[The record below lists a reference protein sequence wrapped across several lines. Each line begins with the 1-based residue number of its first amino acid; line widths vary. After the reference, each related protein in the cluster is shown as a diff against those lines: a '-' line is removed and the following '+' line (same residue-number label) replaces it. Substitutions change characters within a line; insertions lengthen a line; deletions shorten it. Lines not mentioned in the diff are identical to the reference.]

1 MTWSKRWNAAC
12 ASKASGSSR
21 RAAAAAVII
30 ARGRKV
36 ALISVAEALDHVLAH
51 AKPLDAEEAPL
62 GEADGRVLAA
72 DLQSRR
78 TQPPADV
85 SAMDGYAVRA
95 SDVAAAPVKLKVI
108 GEVPAGKPFAAKV
121 GPRSEERRVG

>member
-1 MTWSKRWNAAC
+1 MTWSKRWSAAC

-36 ALISVAEALDHVLAH
+36 ALISVAEALEHVLAH
-51 AKPLDAEEAPL
+51 AVPL
-62 GEADGRVLAA
+62 GEQEVPLTEANGRVLAT

-85 SAMDGYAVRA
+85 SPMDGYAVRA
-95 SDVAAAPVKLKVI
+95 SDVASAPAKLQVI
-108 GEVPAGKPFAAKV
+108 GEVPA
-121 GPRSEERRVG
+121 